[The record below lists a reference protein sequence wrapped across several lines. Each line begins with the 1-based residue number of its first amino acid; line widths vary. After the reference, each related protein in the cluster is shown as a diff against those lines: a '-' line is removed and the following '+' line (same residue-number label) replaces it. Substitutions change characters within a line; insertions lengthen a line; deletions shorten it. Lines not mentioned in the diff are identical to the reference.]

1 MKRPKIFTIGGATF
15 DIFVQ
20 AKDQSIMELS
30 TADSRDKWLCLKHG
44 GKIRV
49 DEVIET
55 FGGGATNTG
64 IAFARMGFDASV
76 VGKIGAEYGDKVI
89 NNLKSNGVCTDFVK
103 KTKRDRTAFSNIINT
118 FDGDR
123 TLLAYAGANRFFCA
137 EDLPI
142 KELSKADW
150 IFLNHLTEENSKIP
164 NVLLKIL
171 KQNPHIK
178 LAWNPG
184 KEQIIQGSKK
194 WKQLLERTEIL
205 FLNKEEASLFSKTLY
220 QLAGNKKDDPKHHIH
235 TSKNFLPPYADDV
248 SEIMLELHKNGANK
262 VVITDGKNGAQASDG
277 KHIYFCPVYS
287 HKRIDVLGGGDAF
300 ASGFTSAQISGK
312 TLNTSLIY
320 GTLNAHSVVNQFGAQ
335 AGLLSKSEM
344 EALYKKQDIHI
355 TKSTIDYTD

>member
-1 MKRPKIFTIGGATF
+1 MGKVKIFTIGGATF

-20 AKDQSIMELS
+20 AKDQAIMELS
-30 TADSRDKWLCLKHG
+30 TVDDRNKWLCLKHG
-44 GKIRV
+44 GKIRI
-49 DEVIET
+49 DEIIET

-64 IAFARMGFDASV
+64 IAFARMGFDTSF

-89 NNLKSNGVCTDFVK
+89 ENLELNNVHTDFVK

-123 TLLAYAGANRFFCA
+123 TLLAYAGANRFFCDK
-137 EDLPI
+137 DLPM
-142 KELSKADW
+142 KELERADW
-150 IFLNHLTEENSKIP
+150 IFLNHLTEKNSKIP
-164 NVLLKIL
+164 DALIKIL
-171 KQNPHIK
+171 KKNPHIK
-178 LAWNPG
+178 LVWNPG
-184 KEQIIQGSKK
+184 KEQIMSGAKK

-205 FLNKEEASLFSKTLY
+205 FLNKEEASLFSKTPY

-248 SEIMLELHKNGANK
+248 SETMLELLKYGVKK

-277 KHIYFCPVYS
+277 KDIYFCPVYS
-287 HKRIDVLGGGDAF
+287 HKRLDVLGGGDAF
-300 ASGFTSAQISGK
+300 ASGFTSAQILGK
-312 TLNTSLIY
+312 NLITSLIY

-344 EALYKKQDIHI
+344 KRLYNKQDIHL
-355 TKSTIDYTD
+355 TKSKLKK